1 MYPFP
6 CRYLIR
12 AKTRE
17 KDTYIEFSIAE
28 SLENKGK
35 LRKLIDN
42 SQFVVNIYI
51 LLFRKK
57 QFRLSPRIS
66 PISEGTISDF
76 MTGLH
81 SLSFLWSFIEK
92 NRGLRTLHTIPMMGI
107 AAHFFGWNICRYYV
121 YIWHMP
127 MQSYIIVCIWD
138 NNQ

>member
-1 MYPFP
+1 IFP
-6 CRYLIR
+6 CDYLIR

-107 AAHFFGWNICRYYV
+107 AAHFFG
-121 YIWHMP
+121 
-127 MQSYIIVCIWD
+127 
-138 NNQ
+138 

>member
-1 MYPFP
+1 M
-6 CRYLIR
+6 
-12 AKTRE
+12 AG
-17 KDTYIEFSIAE
+17 
-28 SLENKGK
+28 SLENRGK
-35 LRKLIDN
+35 LRELIDKFKFGELRKSILVDGGN
-42 SQFVVNIYI
+42 QNIYI

-107 AAHFFGWNICRYYV
+107 AAHFFG
-121 YIWHMP
+121 
-127 MQSYIIVCIWD
+127 
-138 NNQ
+138 